1 MFWQISN
8 GVLFL
13 EMLMSNQLSIQ
24 ERQNLPEAIS
34 LLRAQ
39 RQAYSKAKS
48 FYLIRMAF
56 NVIWPLIAISLYSL
70 FNSSSADIILTA
82 SSIIVIATFIIEFS
96 EKQLTKTGALIQEQ
110 FDTFVFSMKWNES
123 LCGEKVSDENI
134 HHFAELEKTPDE
146 ELKNWYTG
154 IEDYEDKKYILKAQR
169 MNVSWSCK
177 QKNYFKTILLFTI
190 VIVFLLIIALG
201 LVYKLLLSEFFIVL
215 FFPALPLFLY
225 LIKSI
230 KDFGDQV
237 KELDRLNSHIRNL
250 LNKRSVT
257 YEELRFNQDAIFI
270 HGRVPNNIVPDK
282 LYWKLRN
289 NLESTFKKINK

>member
-1 MFWQISN
+1 MN
-8 GVLFL
+8 
-13 EMLMSNQLSIQ
+13 NQLMIE
-24 ERQNLPEAIS
+24 ERQNMSKAIL

-39 RQAYSKAKS
+39 RQAYKKAKF
-48 FYLIRMAF
+48 FYLARMTF
-56 NVIWPLIAISLYSL
+56 NVFWPPIAIFLYFL
-70 FNSSSADIILTA
+70 FDSSSANFILTA
-82 SSIIVIATFIIEFS
+82 SSIIVIVTFMMEFP
-96 EKQLTKTGALIQEQ
+96 ERKLTKTGALIQEQ
-110 FDTFVFSMKWNES
+110 FDTFVFSMKWNQA
-123 LCGEKVSDENI
+123 LCGEKIRDEDI
-134 HHFAELEKTPDE
+134 HDFAELEKTPDE

-169 MNVSWSCK
+169 MNVSWSYK
-177 QKNYFKTILLFTI
+177 QKKYFKTILLFTI